1 MLENR
6 TQKNENLMSLVEE
19 TLKGLPRNQKKQQI
33 KDKQNEKIN
42 KKVSQVK
49 HQGGKQGGAKA

>member
-49 HQGGKQGGAKA
+49 HQRSKQGEAKA